1 MDPFLG
7 EIRAVGFNYAPNNWA
22 LCQGQLLP
30 INQNSA
36 LFALLGT
43 TYGGDG
49 RTTFGLP
56 DLRGRLIVHP
66 GQGAGLSRYTLGQ
79 LSGTENTT
87 LLVTQLPTHTHGL
100 SSDLVVGATTT
111 NGSTAS
117 PAGNVLAP
125 NTSMQRYS
133 STSDTLMATTSVTG
147 TAAATGGSTAHSNIM
162 PYLSLNYIIALA
174 GIFPQRS

>member
-1 MDPFLG
+1 MDPFVG

-30 INQNSA
+30 ISQNTA
-36 LFALLGT
+36 LYSLLGI

-79 LSGTENTT
+79 VSGTENTT
-87 LLVTQLPTHTHGL
+87 LLVTQLPVHTHALG
-100 SSDLVVGATTT
+100 SDLAVGATTT

-117 PAGNVLAP
+117 PAGNVLAL